1 VSELIN
7 HSEELMQRRTAVD
20 AEKALEH
27 INEALAISSYF
38 EKLLEMKA
46 EALFMVC
53 ISVL

>member
-1 VSELIN
+1 L
-7 HSEELMQRRTAVD
+7 HRRTADD

-27 INEALAISSYF
+27 INEALAISSYS
-38 EKLLEMKA
+38 EKLLQMKA